1 MPTAVGQEVTWSC
14 ARLVQ
19 RGGWAIALVAFM
31 VSMPTAEAENWR
43 PLFDG
48 RTLGHWKPTPFGGE
62 GEIRVVDG
70 AIQIP
75 MGADLSGVTWRGEF
89 PRQRY
94 EVALQARR
102 VEGHDFF
109 CGLTFPVGDDHCSL
123 ILGGWGGTVVGL
135 SSIDGRD
142 AGDNETTATRNFELG
157 RWYDVVVRV
166 TPERIECLLDGEVIV
181 DQPLANRRISVRE
194 EVVPCQPLGIATYAT
209 VGEARRMR
217 WRPLGGADV
226 TP

>member
-1 MPTAVGQEVTWSC
+1 MQAAVGQESTWSC
-14 ARLVQ
+14 DSLVR
-19 RGGWAIALVAFM
+19 RGVWAVALVAVM
-31 VSMPTAEAENWR
+31 AGMPPAEAAEWR

-48 RTLGHWKPTPFGGE
+48 AALGQWKPTPFGGE
-62 GEIRVVDG
+62 GDIEVVDG
-70 AIQIP
+70 AIRIP

-102 VEGHDFF
+102 VEGYDFF
-109 CGLTFPVGDDHCSL
+109 CGLTFPVGKDHCSL

-142 AGDNETTATRNFELG
+142 AGDNETTVSRNFELG

-166 TPERIECLLDGEVIV
+166 TPERIECLLDGEVV
-181 DQPLANRRISVRE
+181 VNQPLESRRISVRE

-209 VGEARRMR
+209 VGEARRIR
-217 WRPLGGADV
+217 WRPLGGADA

>member
-1 MPTAVGQEVTWSC
+1 MQAAVGQDVTWS
-14 ARLVQ
+14 RPSLL
-19 RGGWAIALVAFM
+19 RHSGWAIVLAALM
-31 VSMPTAEAENWR
+31 TGMPMAEAEDWR

-48 RTLGHWKPTPFGGE
+48 RTLGDWKPTAFGGE

-75 MGADLSGVTWRGEF
+75 MGADLSGVTWGGEF

-142 AGDNETTATRNFELG
+142 AGDNETTVSRNFELG

-166 TPERIECLLDGEVIV
+166 TPERIECLIDGELIV
-181 DQPLANRRISVRE
+181 EQPLENRRVSVRE

-209 VGEARRMR
+209 VGEARRIR
-217 WRPLGGADV
+217 WRPIGDADEA
-226 TP
+226 P